1 MLLAAALATTAA
13 RLALLVVP
21 WGRIAGSS
29 APDRDV
35 VASARGEGARKADE
49 GSVIPLVSWAIGV
62 CTRRLPWATCL
73 SNALAV
79 RWLLARRGIAASIE
93 LGTYDEA
100 GGVPH
105 FHARVLCEGRE
116 IAGEREMIVLASL
129 DA

>member
-21 WGRIAGSS
+21 WGRIAAS
-29 APDRDV
+29 PPNRDLLP
-35 VASARGEGARKADE
+35 SARGEGGGRADE